1 VKARLILVISV
12 LFIIPGTGRADDKQ
26 YVFRQIA
33 PQHELAQAWV
43 TDVYQDYIGFIWI
56 GTSDGL
62 YRYDGYNFKLY
73 RGIPGDN
80 RTLTG
85 NNINAILEDSNRNL
99 WIATTKGVSRYDR
112 ENDYFYY
119 SPDLPRENVTNL
131 KEDTSGNVLFG
142 TYNDLYIYL
151 TSTSRVVRYQQL
163 TSSSV
168 PYNGNQQLFIDA
180 DNRILITGFEGIYE
194 FFREKGTFSL
204 RIPYPATFN
213 QVTITST
220 GKDYKGTLWMGTRD
234 FGLYYVERNNRNTL
248 TRFTIPKSDFLQKGT
263 ILSILESR
271 DSFLWIGTEN
281 SGIIILDLKKFYK
294 DEVIV
299 SHIKSENENIGL
311 INNSVYSL
319 YQDRQGNIWI
329 GTYAGLNFYNPVC
342 ANFQHVKSTDRST
355 GLNNDI
361 INVFFEH
368 GNELWIGTESGI
380 NIYNKFTGR
389 YSYITRN
396 SGSNKSLSSNA
407 VFAFKKDQEG
417 FIWVGTWAGGL
428 NKINPV
434 TREIIRYSTQSTGK
448 HRITNNNIFSITS
461 DDQGNLWIATMGGGL
476 NKYDLKDDSFT
487 SYRANS
493 ADSGSLLN
501 DWVRQVFFDSRKRLW
516 VSTHNS
522 LALMN
527 RDEGTF
533 YHFFASEDTTSISD
547 NGALIIFEDSKR
559 HMWFGTETG
568 LHLFHEEDSTFSV
581 YRSENGL
588 PSNIINAIL
597 EDKEGNIWLSTN
609 NGISKF
615 IQGSSI
621 PQKPVFENY
630 NLWDGLQGNK
640 FNQRSAIQD
649 ADGYLYFG
657 GKNGFNRFDPL
668 KIKKDENPP
677 PVILTEFLLADNTE
691 LYPGSPEAYIDKQ
704 ISLAKQVKLN
714 YKQRSFTINY
724 VALNYLIPQK
734 NAYKYKLEGFEEAW
748 NNAGHRHSATY
759 TNLDPGKYT
768 FHVIASN
775 GSDVWNYSGTRLQI
789 IILPPWYRTTWAY
802 IGYFVIIF
810 GMILLF
816 RRLVLIRT
824 RLEHELA
831 LQRVEKEKI
840 DQVSRMKS
848 RFFTNISHEFRT
860 PLTLIISPLE
870 NLLSDIN
877 LKPSVSR
884 QLNSIQK
891 NAKRLLRLINQ
902 LLDISEIEA
911 DHMKLKVSEGDIIV
925 YIKEIASLFR
935 WLAGQKDIQYTIESS
950 LDHYQGYFDSDKIEK
965 ICYNLLSNAFK
976 FTPQQG
982 KINLRL
988 EITDMS
994 NERFAGYLRI
1004 IVRDS
1009 GMGISDQE
1017 QARIF
1022 ETFYRATESKMYTKD
1037 GSGVGLALVRG
1048 LVDVYRGEITVASKE
1063 GKGSE
1068 FCVYLPVQKSS
1079 FDPTEI
1085 ITIKDHEIPL
1095 TVDIYD
1101 LEHGF
1106 IDTGSSDEKEALIKD
1121 TKEQKPIILIVEDH
1135 DELRKHLV
1143 KQFSQKYSVIDSGN
1157 GREALN
1163 LALEHIPD
1171 LIISDIIMP
1180 EMDGIE
1186 LCSRLKSNEKT
1197 SHIPILLL
1205 TAKASDEDQLK
1216 GMTSGADAYLPK
1228 PFDNKLLMASVKN
1241 MIESRK
1247 KLKEKYSRNL
1257 LIEPTEISITSLDEK
1272 FLRKAISLVEKNI
1285 SDPTYSVEL
1294 FSRDIGMSRSH
1305 LHRKFVGLTGHSP
1318 SSFIRTIRMK
1328 RAAQLLTKGQL
1339 TVSEILFEVG
1349 IKSRSYFTK
1358 SFREQF
1364 GESPT
1369 DFAAKNKKSIRDNLD
1384 INIK

>member
-1 VKARLILVISV
+1 
-12 LFIIPGTGRADDKQ
+12 
-26 YVFRQIA
+26 
-33 PQHELAQAWV
+33 
-43 TDVYQDYIGFIWI
+43 
-56 GTSDGL
+56 
-62 YRYDGYNFKLY
+62 
-73 RGIPGDN
+73 
-80 RTLTG
+80 
-85 NNINAILEDSNRNL
+85 
-99 WIATTKGVSRYDR
+99 
-112 ENDYFYY
+112 
-119 SPDLPRENVTNL
+119 
-131 KEDTSGNVLFG
+131 
-142 TYNDLYIYL
+142 
-151 TSTSRVVRYQQL
+151 
-163 TSSSV
+163 
-168 PYNGNQQLFIDA
+168 
-180 DNRILITGFEGIYE
+180 
-194 FFREKGTFSL
+194 
-204 RIPYPATFN
+204 
-213 QVTITST
+213 
-220 GKDYKGTLWMGTRD
+220 
-234 FGLYYVERNNRNTL
+234 
-248 TRFTIPKSDFLQKGT
+248 
-263 ILSILESR
+263 
-271 DSFLWIGTEN
+271 
-281 SGIIILDLKKFYK
+281 
-294 DEVIV
+294 
-299 SHIKSENENIGL
+299 
-311 INNSVYSL
+311 
-319 YQDRQGNIWI
+319 
-329 GTYAGLNFYNPVC
+329 
-342 ANFQHVKSTDRST
+342 
-355 GLNNDI
+355 
-361 INVFFEH
+361 
-368 GNELWIGTESGI
+368 
-380 NIYNKFTGR
+380 
-389 YSYITRN
+389 
-396 SGSNKSLSSNA
+396 
-407 VFAFKKDQEG
+407 
-417 FIWVGTWAGGL
+417 
-428 NKINPV
+428 
-434 TREIIRYSTQSTGK
+434 
-448 HRITNNNIFSITS
+448 
-461 DDQGNLWIATMGGGL
+461 
-476 NKYDLKDDSFT
+476 
-487 SYRANS
+487 
-493 ADSGSLLN
+493 
-501 DWVRQVFFDSRKRLW
+501 
-516 VSTHNS
+516 
-522 LALMN
+522 
-527 RDEGTF
+527 
-533 YHFFASEDTTSISD
+533 
-547 NGALIIFEDSKR
+547 
-559 HMWFGTETG
+559 
-568 LHLFHEEDSTFSV
+568 
-581 YRSENGL
+581 
-588 PSNIINAIL
+588 
-597 EDKEGNIWLSTN
+597 
-609 NGISKF
+609 
-615 IQGSSI
+615 
-621 PQKPVFENY
+621 
-630 NLWDGLQGNK
+630 
-640 FNQRSAIQD
+640 
-649 ADGYLYFG
+649 
-657 GKNGFNRFDPL
+657 
-668 KIKKDENPP
+668 
-677 PVILTEFLLADNTE
+677 
-691 LYPGSPEAYIDKQ
+691 
-704 ISLAKQVKLN
+704 
-714 YKQRSFTINY
+714 
-724 VALNYLIPQK
+724 
-734 NAYKYKLEGFEEAW
+734 
-748 NNAGHRHSATY
+748 
-759 TNLDPGKYT
+759 
-768 FHVIASN
+768 
-775 GSDVWNYSGTRLQI
+775 
-789 IILPPWYRTTWAY
+789 
-802 IGYFVIIF
+802 
-810 GMILLF
+810 
-816 RRLVLIRT
+816 
-824 RLEHELA
+824 
-831 LQRVEKEKI
+831 
-840 DQVSRMKS
+840 
-848 RFFTNISHEFRT
+848 
-860 PLTLIISPLE
+860 
-870 NLLSDIN
+870 
-877 LKPSVSR
+877 
-884 QLNSIQK
+884 
-891 NAKRLLRLINQ
+891 
-902 LLDISEIEA
+902 
-911 DHMKLKVSEGDIIV
+911 MKLKVSEGDIIV